1 MNKTFKLTALIL
13 TIAAIVVSAAF
24 GVFAAQ
30 KVSDISFGDNIYVH
44 GLDDATEQVGMINM
58 LLIGVDEGGYRSCFG

>member
-13 TIAAIVVSAAF
+13 TIAAIVISAAF

-30 KVSDISFGDNIYVH
+30 KVSDISFGDIYMYTDSTMQPNR
-44 GLDDATEQVGMINM
+44 LE
-58 LLIGVDEGGYRSCFG
+58 